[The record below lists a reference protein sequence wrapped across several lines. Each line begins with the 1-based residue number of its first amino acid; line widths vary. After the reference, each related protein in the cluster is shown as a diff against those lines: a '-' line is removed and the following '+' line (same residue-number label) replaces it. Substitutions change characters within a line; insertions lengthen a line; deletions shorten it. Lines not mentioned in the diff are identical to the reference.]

1 MSFANRKIIIYNIKG
16 GLMKKLSELY
26 DGCPNIVI
34 NDIKINSKEVCNSD
48 LFVCIKGVNTD
59 RHDYVD
65 EAIKNG
71 AKAIVAS
78 RKINAKV
85 PVIYV
90 NDTNLELA
98 KLCSKFYN
106 HPENKLDIIG
116 ITGTNGKT
124 TVATIIQDMLGND
137 LCGYLGT
144 NGIICSSFNEKI
156 RNTTPDADKLFKYLN
171 RFVNSNCKYISMEAS
186 SEAFFRNRLNNIMFK
201 VGIITNITEDH
212 LNVHKTI
219 DNYVT
224 CKQEIINHIKDD
236 GVLIINTDDKYYEDT
251 KKKANCKILTFGKN
265 DADLEIVKINEF
277 INKTDITFKYQD
289 KEYNVVSPLL
299 GEFNVYNLC
308 AAILT
313 LLFLGYPILDIIN
326 RMKNINVPSGRMEF
340 LNFNQNYSIIVDY
353 AHTTDAFIKIYDY
366 LNKVKKGK
374 IITVTGSAGGREH
387 EKRGDMGKVIL
398 GNSDYVIFT
407 MDDPREENVDDIIND
422 LVSNTNK
429 TNYERIINR
438 KEAIKKAFD
447 MARKDDIVLIA
458 GKGDDNYMAI
468 KDEYLPYSDREVIKE
483 YFKSV

>member
-124 TVATIIQDMLGND
+124 TVATIIQDMLGNY

-236 GVLIINTDDKYYEDT
+236 GVLILNVDDKYYEDT
-251 KKKANCKILTFGKN
+251 RVKAKCKILTFGKKE
-265 DADLEIVKINEF
+265 ADLSIIKINEF
-277 INKTDITFKYQD
+277 INKTDITLKYQN
-289 KEYNVVSPLL
+289 KLYNITSPLL

-308 AAILT
+308 AAILV
-313 LLFLGYPILDIIN
+313 LLALDYEIEDII
-326 RMKNINVPSGRMEF
+326 KNINSIKVPKGRMEF
-340 LNFNQNYSIIVDY
+340 LNYGQEYNIIIDY
-353 AHTTDAFIKIYDY
+353 AHTPDAFRKIYNF
-366 LNKVKKGK
+366 LNKVKIGR
-374 IITVTGSAGGREH
+374 IITITGSAGGRER
-387 EKRGDMGKVIL
+387 EKRKEMGRVIL
-398 GNSDYVIFT
+398 DNSDYCIFT
-407 MDDPREENVDDIIND
+407 MDDPRNEDVNSIID
-422 LVSNTNK
+422 ELVSDTNK
-429 TNYERIINR
+429 TNYERIIDR
-438 KEAIKKAFD
+438 TLAIKKAIE
-447 MARKDDIVLIA
+447 MASKDDIILIA
-458 GKGDDNYMAI
+458 GKGDDNYMAVGN
-468 KDEYLPYSDREVIKE
+468 EYLHYSDKEVIKD
-483 YFKSV
+483 YFS